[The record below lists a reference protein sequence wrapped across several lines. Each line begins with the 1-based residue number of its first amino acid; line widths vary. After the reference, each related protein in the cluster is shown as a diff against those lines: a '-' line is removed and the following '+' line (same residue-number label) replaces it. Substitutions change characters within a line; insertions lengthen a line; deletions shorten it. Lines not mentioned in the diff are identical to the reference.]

1 MIPNF
6 THNHV
11 LPPYVGNPTVR
22 TDLSPYPTDTLKLCK
37 HFATS
42 KERIVILKGY
52 LAFRDKMNSIGITT
66 GFQWLD
72 GSFMENI
79 EASEQRAPKDLDLI
93 TFFSGLTPSLQQNIF
108 TNFIEFIDPLQSKNV
123 YELDHYPIDYGWTAK
138 PEAIIENT
146 RYWLQL
152 FTHNR
157 LSVWKG
163 MLRIELNTPAIDK
176 EANEYLEQLK
186 L

>member
-6 THNHV
+6 NHNHV
-11 LPPYVGNPTVR
+11 LPPHVGNPTTR
-22 TDLSPYPTDTLKLCK
+22 NDLSPYYTNTLEFCK

-42 KERIVILKGY
+42 KERIEILKGY
-52 LAFRDKMNSIGITT
+52 LMFRDKMNITGIVT

-79 EASEQRAPKDLDLI
+79 ELSEHRPPNDLDLI
-93 TFFSGLTPSLQQNIF
+93 TFCKGITPVIESNIF
-108 TNFIEFIDPLQSKNV
+108 NNFIEFVDPKLSKTN
-123 YELDHYPIDYGWTAK
+123 YHLDHYLINFGING
-138 PEAIIENT
+138 EAIIENT
-146 RYWLQL
+146 RYFLQL

-157 LSVWKG
+157 LGVWKG

-176 EANEYLEQLK
+176 DAKDYLDTLTI
-186 L
+186 